1 MRNWY
6 KFIISDKIVTD
17 IKDRF
22 KFTNYQLIHN
32 NKNFKDIFNFE
43 NFKKNELLFKQYNFL
58 INNLDPN
65 KETLFVGSSW
75 GEAEF
80 FLKDK
85 FKKNELLF
93 KQYNFL
99 INNLDPNK

>member
-6 KFIISDKIVTD
+6 KFIISDRIVAD

-22 KFTNYQLIHN
+22 KFTNYQLIQN
-32 NKNFKDIFNFE
+32 NKKFKDIFNFG
-43 NFKKNELLFKQYNFL
+43 NFKKNKLFFKQYNFL

-75 GEAEF
+75 G
-80 FLKDK
+80 
-85 FKKNELLF
+85 
-93 KQYNFL
+93 KQNSF
-99 INNLDPNK
+99 